1 MGTMNS
7 FKCPRCGEYTRHI
20 SISMREVM
28 AISIEEEKPKN
39 AFEKGMAAFLKLDG
53 AALDIA
59 GVGSL
64 NKHVIGISPYK
75 CCKCGRCSWRK
86 SNGEEKDYIGYS
98 K

>member
-1 MGTMNS
+1 MNS

-28 AISIEEEKPKN
+28 AITIEEDKPTN
-39 AFEKGMAAFLKLDG
+39 AVEKGMAALLKIEG
-53 AALDIA
+53 AACDIA
-59 GVGSL
+59 GVGLL

-75 CCKCGRCSWRK
+75 CCKCGRCSWRE
-86 SNGEEKDYIGYS
+86 SNGEEKDFIGYS